1 MHCFRL
7 AHVAGFVAAPQ
18 SPRWTTSRVA
28 PDFRSLYPVI
38 VRQVPFE
45 ERNKTAKSQGKVKSL
60 AKRAG
65 LPLPLVQALVSHSW
79 NYDDD
84 NFCWVPEE
92 QKHEIPETAVAVLEE
107 GLGWERGRRLSADEV
122 VAVALAFAERGMRPH
137 VERFMNAVPVH
148 NRWAMSPF
156 MTAATLHGL
165 SKENV
170 ASCPSPRDLDFARV
184 CAHAGAKLGLSL
196 RPRTDL
202 GFAAVE
208 AATLNLGTPPP
219 PSDSSWLGEVCSSI
233 QALGSKSGLSDLIK
247 ATAKPLGGN
256 KSIRANVLEA
266 LALVGVLRTDAFNPG
281 HDFLPAVQRDSPH
294 FYSNE
299 WRFPMNFW
307 AESGSVAGPE
317 VLLSL
322 LES

>member
-1 MHCFRL
+1 M
-7 AHVAGFVAAPQ
+7 
-18 SPRWTTSRVA
+18 
-28 PDFRSLYPVI
+28 
-38 VRQVPFE
+38 RQVPFE
-45 ERNKTAKSQGKVKSL
+45 ERNQTAKSQSKVKSL

-65 LPLPLVQALVSHSW
+65 LPLPLVQALVSRHW
-79 NYDDD
+79 NYDND

-107 GLGWERGRRLSADEV
+107 GLGWERGQVLSADEV
-122 VAVALAFAERGMRPH
+122 VAAALAFAEQGITPH
-137 VERFMNAVPVH
+137 VERFMNAVPVG
-148 NRWAMSPF
+148 NRWAMSSL
-156 MTAATLHGL
+156 MTAATLRGL

-170 ASCPSPRDLDFARV
+170 ASCPAVRGLDFARV
-184 CAHAGAKLGLSL
+184 CGLATAKLGLSL
-196 RPRTDL
+196 APRTDL

-208 AATLNLGTPPP
+208 AMTLNLGVSPP

-233 QALGSKSGLSDLIK
+233 QALGSPSGLSDLIK
-247 ATAKPLGGN
+247 ATSKALGGN
-256 KSIRANVLEA
+256 KSTRATALEA

-281 HDFLPAVQRDSPH
+281 HDFLPAVQRDSRH

-322 LES
+322 LRT